1 MVKNR
6 VQDMRRYLILI
17 LLVLFI
23 LITGCTSYISGLTAQ
38 KPVLQLN
45 QTATFEQDGYLFEVT
60 VDHISVASSSGGT
73 ATITIEMTATNT
85 GEKGITLIAY
95 PRIADTAGTYHPGT
109 SVFLGTI
116 NPGGR
121 TSGGSTITLTP
132 DAADQ
137 FRDNGLLSI
146 RFQAVKP
153 MPWEATWYVDFH
165 KLP

>member
-6 VQDMRRYLILI
+6 VQDMRRYFILI
-17 LLVLFI
+17 LLVVFL
-23 LITGCTSYISGLTAQ
+23 LITGCISYISSLTAT

-45 QTATFEQDGYLFEVT
+45 QTATFEQDGYLFEVSI
-60 VDHISVASSSGGT
+60 DHISTMSSSGGP
-73 ATITIEMTATNT
+73 ATITIGVTATNT

-95 PRIADTAGTYHPGT
+95 PRIADTAGTYYPGT
-109 SVFLGTI
+109 SIFFGTI
-116 NPGGR
+116 TPGGKA
-121 TSGGSTITLTP
+121 SGRSSITITP
-132 DAADQ
+132 DAAGR

-146 RFQAVKP
+146 RLQAVKP

>member
-1 MVKNR
+1 VKNR

-17 LLVLFI
+17 LLVLF
-23 LITGCTSYISGLTAQ
+23 LLVTGCTSYISGLTAT

-45 QTATFEQDGYLFEVT
+45 QTATFEQDGYLFDVT
-60 VDHISVASSSGGT
+60 VDHIISTMSSSSGP
-73 ATITIEMTATNT
+73 ATTTIDVTATNT

-95 PRIADTAGTYHPGT
+95 PRITDTAGMYYPGT
-109 SVFLGTI
+109 SIFFGTI
-116 NPGGR
+116 HPGGKA
-121 TSGGSTITLTP
+121 SGRSSITITP
-132 DAADQ
+132 DAADR
-137 FRDNGLLSI
+137 FRDTDLLSI